1 MQCCASVSTLQLFT
15 CRHVAPVFRHCR
27 GRPCPR
33 PWGTKRSV
41 AVPQLLALAFL
52 GETEAPRLGQGQ
64 PQRGAT
70 LPKHQARAQSTNTP
84 QTCSVHLLLPVTNSA
99 GNATTPSKNTQ
110 SQKTPGHVP
119 RHVHPA
125 PPGARHPLPSPLIFW
140 GGLFPSL
147 SLPGGSAQGFQMPP
161 GFTNAP
167 PGSTAAPPGGSTSPG
182 GSRTA
187 PGAPRGEAGG
197 AGPPPSAPPGLQPGA
212 SPPQPPLSPKGKGL
226 RAPHRDRCF
235 RICFL
240 MRPAMPHTGG
250 GGSALRPAGLHRRSA
265 AAAASSRPRSAPAAA
280 SCSPPAGPTGLGPSP
295 PGGLKAPGAALA
307 APRPQAGL
315 GPGSSSTPR
324 GGRRGAG

>member
-41 AVPQLLALAFL
+41 AAPQLLALAFL
-52 GETEAPRLGQGQ
+52 GETEASRLGQGQ

-70 LPKHQARAQSTNTP
+70 LPEHQARAQSTNTP

-147 SLPGGSAQGFQMPP
+147 SLPGGSA
-161 GFTNAP
+161 
-167 PGSTAAPPGGSTSPG
+167 
-182 GSRTA
+182 
-187 PGAPRGEAGG
+187 
-197 AGPPPSAPPGLQPGA
+197 
-212 SPPQPPLSPKGKGL
+212 
-226 RAPHRDRCF
+226 
-235 RICFL
+235 
-240 MRPAMPHTGG
+240 
-250 GGSALRPAGLHRRSA
+250 
-265 AAAASSRPRSAPAAA
+265 
-280 SCSPPAGPTGLGPSP
+280 
-295 PGGLKAPGAALA
+295 
-307 APRPQAGL
+307 
-315 GPGSSSTPR
+315 
-324 GGRRGAG
+324 

>member
-70 LPKHQARAQSTNTP
+70 LPERQARAQSATTP

-99 GNATTPSKNTQ
+99 GNATTPSK
-110 SQKTPGHVP
+110 TPK
-119 RHVHPA
+119 A
-125 PPGARHPLPSPLIFW
+125 KCPGTSRITSILLLLGRGTPFLLPSFF
-140 GGLFPSL
+140 GGGFSPR
-147 SLPGGSAQGFQMPP
+147 SASQEGFQTSP
-161 GFTNAP
+161 GFPNAP
-167 PGSTAAPPGGSTSPG
+167 PGSKAAPQEA
-182 GSRTA
+182 A
-187 PGAPRGEAGG
+187 PALGG
-197 AGPPPSAPPGLQPGA
+197 AAQRPEPPEGRPAGQGLPPQLPPASSPVPPPLNPS
-212 SPPQPPLSPKGKGL
+212 SPKGKGL

-307 APRPQAGL
+307 APRPRAGL